1 MIVVEGIENALVGW
15 FSRGG
20 RIGPVYSADRIRIL
34 MDSDGIDVQGQDE
47 ILFALLQQCE
57 MTEPDDEDLPP
68 IIFHSCD
75 YEELKWRDETGNFK
89 T

>member
-1 MIVVEGIENALVGW
+1 MYLQLVSVQMMNLLGGSNDCGRRNRKRLGW
-15 FSRGG
+15 LVLAG
-20 RIGPVYSADRIRIL
+20 RK
-34 MDSDGIDVQGQDE
+34 GQDE